1 MNFIS
6 KITIGGTGIFLVTG
20 CTLIQPSPSISST
33 PPPLPPE
40 IEQPEIM
47 SSTSFSSSKE
57 EEIIEEESSSSSSRV
72 EEEPDHRPLEALPST
87 LNIPHFRTMR
97 LQGTGLTLGDVLD
110 RNDVYTRYAITYRSN
125 GLLITGIMN
134 IPEGAGPFPLVI
146 LNHGYLAR
154 SVYK

>member
-1 MNFIS
+1 MIFS
-6 KITIGGTGIFLVTG
+6 SHALFGILPIVLLAS
-20 CTLIQPSPSISST
+20 CTWRQSS
-33 PPPLPPE
+33 PPPLSLE
-40 IEQPEIM
+40 TEQPESM
-47 SSTSFSSSKE
+47 SSVSSSSSSLE
-57 EEIIEEESSSSSSRV
+57 EKIVEKESSSSSSRV
-72 EEEPDHRPLEALPST
+72 EEDPDHLPLETLPST
-87 LNIPHFRTMR
+87 LSIPHFREMR